1 MWTALPS
8 ELRRAIL
15 HHLSLVQLRMLKTLS
30 RAMANHCRAVLR
42 SKAWQA
48 VAANYYALEEEIKT
62 QLVSYK
68 LPLTVSC
75 FCRYFPN
82 DAPCLATIH
91 KLKLA
96 RLDGDGNLVTKRSA
110 WGDKD
115 MANENMSTIITD
127 MCIEVHGYGICGSET
142 TLRQVLQ
149 QAMRDRAIRFTD
161 PPTGW
166 STRTDKMAKALFPFT
181 VSQNPDPD
189 AEDGLWSVTG
199 LSNDQVPLNYI
210 LEEMCI
216 AVEIRKGVWNTPD
229 PPPSLQG
236 GFDGWGFANP
246 LNLCQLGSNLFCNK

>member
-15 HHLSLVQLRMLKTLS
+15 HHLSLVQLRMLKALS
-30 RAMANHCRAVLR
+30 RATANHCRAVLR

-48 VAANYYALEEEIKT
+48 VAVNYYALDEEIKT
-62 QLVSYK
+62 QLISYK

-75 FCRYFPN
+75 FSRYFPT

-91 KLKLA
+91 KLKLV

-110 WGDKD
+110 WDVNDTANSD
-115 MANENMSTIITD
+115 MCTIITD

-149 QAMRDRAIRFTD
+149 QAVRDRAIRFTD

-166 STRTDKMAKALFPFT
+166 STGTDAMATALFPFT
-181 VSQNPDPD
+181 VAQNPYSD
-189 AEDGLWSVTG
+189 AGDGSWSVTK
-199 LSNDQVPLNYI
+199 LSNEKVPLDYI

-236 GFDGWGFANP
+236 HFDGWGFANP
-246 LNLCQLGSNLFCNK
+246 LYLCQLGSNLFCKE